1 LRIAPSQSSGVGR
14 SPAERRH
21 GAGSRAA
28 SHQARPPAVMSWRE
42 PHPLGVCGLP
52 TPGAQ
57 RGAHVPRACPALACM
72 SAHCARRAGRCRPQ
86 PPEVHMTSAD
96 MPGTCW
102 RLRDLDMSRTLRW
115 HVHSR
120 RWLLFGTSRHVG
132 ALGAPSRQAQA
143 TASRVLTCP
152 AYSGPCATWTRVS
165 RSVATS
171 CCCVHTSSHCAHTS
185 GWTITAAPLVLPEA
199 ESAPMGFPETL
210 SAGAVGPASWRSPV
224 RV

>member
-1 LRIAPSQSSGVGR
+1 MRIAPSQSSGVGR

-28 SHQARPPAVMSWRE
+28 SHQARPPAVTSWRE

-57 RGAHVPRACPALACM
+57 RGAHVPRACPALAGM

-120 RWLLFGTSRHVG
+120 RWLLFGTRLSARWAHRAGRRRPQPAGVHMTGPDMSRIFWSMRDVD
-132 ALGAPSRQAQA
+132 
-143 TASRVLTCP
+143 
-152 AYSGPCATWTRVS
+152 TRVTQ
-165 RSVATS
+165 RGHILLL
-171 CCCVHTSSHCAHTS
+171 CPH
-185 GWTITAAPLVLPEA
+185 
-199 ESAPMGFPETL
+199 
-210 SAGAVGPASWRSPV
+210 
-224 RV
+224 